1 MLTKLKQK
9 VQQVLTFE
17 AKAAHKLGLTP
28 NMITAIG
35 LAFAFLSAFAY
46 AEWQFHLIVPW
57 LAFIL
62 LLLSG
67 FCDALDGI
75 VARIYG
81 ESTVFGG
88 FLDSLLD
95 RYADAAVF
103 VGIIIV
109 GLCYYWAGLLA
120 IIGSLL
126 VSYSRARAEAAGF
139 KMESVGLAERAERM
153 LILLLTTLIAIYWLP
168 ALNIG
173 VIIIAALANVT
184 VVQRAA
190 YVYVKTKKKESVKT

>member
-1 MLTKLKQK
+1 LLTKLKQK
-9 VQQVLTFE
+9 AQELLTFE
-17 AKAAHKLGLTP
+17 AKTAHKLGLTP
-28 NMITAIG
+28 NIITAIG
-35 LAFAFLSAFAY
+35 LAFALLSAGAY
-46 AEWQFHLIVPW
+46 AEWQFHPVAPW

-67 FCDALDGI
+67 FCDALDGV

-95 RYADAAVF
+95 RYADAAIF
-103 VGIIIV
+103 VGIIIA

-120 IIGSLL
+120 IVGSLL

-153 LILLLTTLIAIYWLP
+153 LTLLLTTLIAVYWLP
-168 ALNIG
+168 ALNLG
-173 VIIIAALANVT
+173 VILIVVLANLT
-184 VVQRAA
+184 VVQRAI
-190 YVYVKTKKKESVKT
+190 YVYKITKKKESV